1 MPTVRLQNGN
11 IDADGTLQANNVL
24 TGEVV
29 VSGDLTANGTDA
41 AVIGEPIQNITGNTL
56 KIQNNVYYKNDTPS
70 ITITVTKDTN
80 INTVKT
86 CYLITAGGVTLEGVD
101 WIYESI
107 GLEDTTKAHVVA
119 LQQIAD
125 GNPKANL
132 AYSYRLESN

>member
-11 IDADGTLQANNVL
+11 IDADGTLQANNVV
-24 TGEVV
+24 TSEVV
-29 VSGDLTANGTDA
+29 VSGDLTADGTDA

-80 INTVKT
+80 IDTVKT
-86 CYLITAGGVTLEGVD
+86 CYLITAGDITLEGAD
-101 WIYESI
+101 WIYDPV
-107 GLEDTTKAHVVA
+107 GLEDTAKTHVVA

-132 AYSYRLESN
+132 AYSY

>member
-29 VSGDLTANGTDA
+29 VSGDLTASGTDA
-41 AVIGEPIQNITGNTL
+41 AVVGEPIQNLTSNAL

-70 ITITVTKDTN
+70 IIISVIKDTN
-80 INTVKT
+80 VNTVKT
-86 CYLITAGGVTLEGVD
+86 CYLITEGGITLEGAD
-101 WIYESI
+101 WIYDPVD
-107 GLEDTTKAHVVA
+107 LEDTTKTHVVA

-132 AYSYRLESN
+132 AYSY

>member
-24 TGEVV
+24 TREVV
-29 VSGDLTANGTDA
+29 VSGDITVNGTDT
-41 AVIGEPIQNITGNTL
+41 AVVGEPIQNLENDGIL
-56 KIQNNVYYKNDTPS
+56 KIMSNVYYRNTTPS
-70 ITITVTKDTN
+70 ITISVIKDTN
-80 INTVKT
+80 ANTAKT

-101 WIYESI
+101 WIYPPV
-107 GLEDTTKAHVVA
+107 GLEDTTKTHVVA

-132 AYSYRLESN
+132 AYSY